1 MLAFNHEKY
10 ENLYLAKLS
19 CYTVCLVK
27 IIFYNQELLSMEM
40 PITRDSVC
48 MCRKVNSLWLYFV
61 III

>member
-1 MLAFNHEKY
+1 MNNMKTCTLQNFPAIQY
-10 ENLYLAKLS
+10 
-19 CYTVCLVK
+19 LVK

-40 PITRDSVC
+40 PITRDLVC